1 MNRFIVLTKPIL
13 MNSYLLAGVEVIA
26 FTSSEAMEHQISIWM
41 KENLSVLLA
50 IDEDL
55 FSGLNDFFRKKLNET
70 SSIFYVVVPNAVYRE
85 SREKWQQRIVEM
97 IHQAIGVHISF
108 RG

>member
-1 MNRFIVLTKPIL
+1 MNRFIVLTRPIL
-13 MNSYLLAGVEVIA
+13 VNSYLLAGVEVLS

-41 KENLSVLLA
+41 KENLQVLLA

-55 FSGLNDFFRKKLNET
+55 YTGLNDRFKQKLNG
-70 SSIFYVVVPNAVYRE
+70 SGNIFYVVIPNAVFQV
-85 SREKWQQRIVEM
+85 SVEKWQQQIVEM

-108 RG
+108 KG